1 MTTEAPHEHYDS
13 AHPDPGDEGY
23 EKGLSKRQVTM
34 IAIGGAIGVGL
45 FLGAG
50 GRMASS
56 GPALVLSYAA
66 CGVIAFL
73 LMRALGELVIYRT
86 SSGSF
91 VSYAREFYG
100 HKFAYVAGWM
110 YILNWMATGIAE
122 ITAVATYVL
131 RWAPDLPQ
139 WIPALIALM
148 VVVAVNML
156 SVKAFG
162 EFEFWAALLK
172 VTALVAFLVIGIGL
186 VATSA
191 NIGGNTA
198 GVGNLVN
205 NGGFFPE
212 GWLAPLLVTQGVIFA
227 YASIELVGIAAGE
240 TKNPEQVIPR
250 AVNAVVYRIAIFYV
264 GSVLLLAMLL
274 PYTEYQAGESPFV
287 TVFGRLGIP
296 WIGDAMNVIVL
307 TAALSS
313 CNSGLYSTGR
323 ILRSLA
329 ADGEAPAFTA
339 KMNRNHVPY
348 GGILLVASV
357 YVLGVVLNYFVPSSA
372 FEIALSVAALG
383 VIWTWAVI
391 FLCQLR
397 LRQQINSGE
406 LEPTKFP
413 MPGYPWT
420 AWVGLI
426 SLAGIVGLM
435 ALTHD
440 GRLVLALGPLI
451 ALVLV
456 AGWYI
461 GPRRFRRGLDDH
473 ALFPQSTGG
482 ADAGGRP
489 V

>member
-1 MTTEAPHEHYDS
+1 MAATAHEHYDA

-23 EKGLSKRQVTM
+23 EKGLSRRQVQM

-56 GPALVLSYAA
+56 GPALVLAYAA

-110 YILNWMATGIAE
+110 YILNWIASGIAE

-131 RWAPDLPQ
+131 RWLPNLPQ
-139 WIPALIALM
+139 WVPALIALV
-148 VVVAVNML
+148 VVVAVNLM
-156 SVKAFG
+156 SVKVFG
-162 EFEFWAALLK
+162 EVEFWASVLK
-172 VTALVAFLVIGIGL
+172 VTALVAFLVVGIGL
-186 VATSA
+186 VATA
-191 NIGGNTA
+191 TNIGGHTA
-198 GVGNLVN
+198 SVSNLWS

-212 GWLAPLLVTQGVIFA
+212 GWLAPLIVTQGVLFA

-240 TKNPEQVIPR
+240 TKNPEKVIPQ
-250 AVNAVVYRIAIFYV
+250 AVKAVVYRIAIFYV

-274 PYTEYQAGESPFV
+274 PYTEYTAGESPFV

-296 WIGDAMNVIVL
+296 WIADAMNVIVL

-339 KMNRNHVPY
+339 KMSRNHVPY
-348 GGILLVASV
+348 GGVLLVASV

-397 LRQQINSGE
+397 LRKQINSGE
-406 LEPTKFP
+406 LEPTEFP

-420 AWVGLI
+420 SWVGL
-426 SLAGIVGLM
+426 SGLGVIVLLM
-435 ALTHD
+435 AFTHD
-440 GRLVLALGPLI
+440 GRWILGLAPLI

-456 AGWYI
+456 AGWYL
-461 GPRRFRRGLDDH
+461 GPRRFKRGQDDH
-473 ALFPQSTGG
+473 GLFQQPTTGK
-482 ADAGGRP
+482 D
-489 V
+489 

>member
-1 MTTEAPHEHYDS
+1 MSQPAHEHYDA
-13 AHPDPGDEGY
+13 AHPDPGDVGY
-23 EKGLSKRQVTM
+23 EKGLSNRQVQM

-50 GRMASS
+50 ARLASA
-56 GPALVLSYAA
+56 GPALVLAYAG

-73 LMRALGELVIYRT
+73 VMRALGELVIYRT

-91 VSYAREFYG
+91 VSYGREFYG

-110 YILNWMATGIAE
+110 YILNWMFTGIAE

-131 RWAPDLPQ
+131 RWLPDFPQ
-139 WIPALIALM
+139 WIPALVALI
-148 VVVAVNML
+148 VVVAVNLM

-172 VTALVAFLVIGIGL
+172 VVALIAFLVIGIGL
-186 VATSA
+186 VATA
-191 NIGGNTA
+191 ATIGGHTA
-198 GVGNLVN
+198 SVSNLWR

-212 GWLAPLLVTQGVIFA
+212 GWLAPLLATQGVIFA

-240 TKNPEQVIPR
+240 TKNPEKVIPR

-274 PYTEYQAGESPFV
+274 PYTAYSADESPFV
-287 TVFGRLGIP
+287 TVFGQLGIP

-329 ADGEAPAFTA
+329 ADGEAPAFTNR
-339 KMNRNHVPY
+339 MSRNHVPY

-357 YVLGVVLNYFVPSSA
+357 YVLGVVLNYYVPSDA

-406 LEPTKFP
+406 LQPTKFP

-420 AWVGLI
+420 GWVGLA
-426 SLAGIVGLM
+426 SLAAIVVLM
-435 ALTHD
+435 GFTHD
-440 GRLVLALGPLI
+440 GRWILGLAPLI
-451 ALVLV
+451 ALAL
-456 AGWYI
+456 ALGWYA
-461 GPRRFRRGLDDH
+461 GPRRFRRNQDDH
-473 ALFPQSTGG
+473 ALFAQPPS
-482 ADAGGRP
+482 ADE
-489 V
+489 

>member
-1 MTTEAPHEHYDS
+1 MTTEAPHEHYDA

-139 WIPALIALM
+139 WIPALIALV
-148 VVVAVNML
+148 VVVAVNMM

-191 NIGGNTA
+191 QIGGHEA

-397 LRQQINSGE
+397 LRRQINSGE

-473 ALFPQSTGG
+473 ALFEQSTGG
-482 ADAGGRP
+482 ADSAGRP